1 MTNFAAY
8 MSYRRQQIHTII
20 SRFGLIILIIG
31 FFCGCQKEKR
41 PAGVLSPKE
50 LTKVMME
57 LYLAEAR
64 ASAQPMVK
72 DSVIKYFRPAE
83 QKLLA
88 REGVS
93 DSIMRITYQYYTER
107 PEEFE
112 KIYDSVIDS
121 LSLREQKGK
130 GKTST
135 N

>member
-8 MSYRRQQIHTII
+8 MSYRRQQFQTII
-20 SRFGLIILIIG
+20 TRFGLISLIIG
-31 FFCGCQKEKR
+31 VFSGCLQEKR
-41 PAGVLSPKE
+41 PPGVLSPQE

-64 ASAQPMVK
+64 ANGLNIVR
-72 DSVIKYFRPAE
+72 DSIVKYFKPAE

-93 DSIMRITYQYYTER
+93 DSIMRITYQYYIER

-121 LSLREQKGK
+121 LSLREQKEK
-130 GKTST
+130 SKTSS

>member
-20 SRFGLIILIIG
+20 PRIGLLILTIAI
-31 FFCGCQKEKR
+31 FLSCQKEKR
-41 PAGVLSPKE
+41 PVGVLSPKE

-64 ASAQPMVK
+64 ASGQSMIK
-72 DSVIKYFRPAE
+72 DSVMKYFKPAE

-93 DSIMRITYQYYTER
+93 DSIMRITYQYYIER

-121 LSLREQKGK
+121 LSLREQKEK

>member
-20 SRFGLIILIIG
+20 SRIGLIILTIG
-31 FFCGCQKEKR
+31 IFCGCQKEKR

-50 LTKVMME
+50 LTKVMMQ

-64 ASAQPMVK
+64 ANGQAMLR
-72 DSVIKYFRPAE
+72 DSVIKYFKPAE

-88 REGVS
+88 SEGVS
-93 DSIMRITYQYYTER
+93 DSIMRITYQYYIER

-121 LSLREQKGK
+121 LSLLEQKEK
-130 GKTST
+130 SKTSS

>member
-8 MSYRRQQIHTII
+8 MSYRRQQIRTII
-20 SRFGLIILIIG
+20 ARFGLIVLVIG
-31 FFCGCQKEKR
+31 IFCSCQKEKR

-64 ASAQPMVK
+64 ASGQAVVK
-72 DSVIKYFRPAE
+72 DSVMKYFKPAE

-88 REGVS
+88 REGAS
-93 DSIMRITYQYYTER
+93 DSIMRITYQYYIDR
-107 PEEFE
+107 PVEFE
-112 KIYDSVIDS
+112 KIYDAIIDS
-121 LSLREQKGK
+121 LSLREQKQK

>member
-20 SRFGLIILIIG
+20 SHIGLIILTIG
-31 FFCGCQKEKR
+31 MFCSCQQEKR
-41 PAGVLSPKE
+41 PAGVLPPEE

-57 LYLAEAR
+57 LYLVEAR
-64 ASAQPMVK
+64 ASGLSMVK
-72 DSVIKYFRPAE
+72 DSIMKYFKPAE

-93 DSIMRITYQYYTER
+93 DSVMRITYQYYIER

-121 LSLREQKGK
+121 LSLREQKEK
-130 GKTST
+130 GKTAT

>member
-1 MTNFAAY
+1 MSNFAAY
-8 MSYRRQQIHTII
+8 MSYRRQEFDTIM
-20 SRFGLIILIIG
+20 SRIRLAILIIG
-31 FFCGCQKEKR
+31 MLGACQKEKR
-41 PAGVLSPKE
+41 PAGVLSPPE
-50 LTKVMME
+50 LTKIMTE

-64 ASAQPMVK
+64 ANGQGMVR
-72 DSVIKYFRPAE
+72 DSVMKYFKPAE

-93 DSIMRITYQYYTER
+93 DSIMRITYQYYIER

-121 LSLREQKGK
+121 LSLREQMGK
-130 GKTST
+130 SKTSS